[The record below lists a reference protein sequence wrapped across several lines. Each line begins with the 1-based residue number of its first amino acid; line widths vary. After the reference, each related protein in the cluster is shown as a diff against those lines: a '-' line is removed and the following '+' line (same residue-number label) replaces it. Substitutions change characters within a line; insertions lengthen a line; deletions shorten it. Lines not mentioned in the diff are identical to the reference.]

1 MKKIILIFFLV
12 SSVFAQEYSSLNYSG
27 FGLDVGESGAGLSYN
42 RTWFKDKKLS
52 FVGEIRLYDAKHP
65 DEIIMQDY
73 FLHHLLLFLVH
84 HFQITLMIL
93 FFVLLKPRMGHK
105 KQP

>member
-42 RTWFKDKKLS
+42 RTWFKDKKS
-52 FVGEIRLYDAKHP
+52 DFN
-65 DEIIMQDY
+65 
-73 FLHHLLLFLVH
+73 
-84 HFQITLMIL
+84 
-93 FFVLLKPRMGHK
+93 
-105 KQP
+105 